1 MYYFYNKKRNLY
13 RVCDHTG
20 REVQLHYSYRVLQKY
35 INSAG
40 QVYNYGYNENLRLES
55 ITTPR
60 NILAVKNIY
69 DSANRVLKQ
78 ITPDGGIV
86 ELLYDD
92 RGQCTYVRD
101 QNEYIT
107 SYESDNKFRNIRTI
121 YKDGQGKFCI
131 Q

>member
-1 MYYFYNKKRNLY
+1 MSPEPTGVHGLLKQRKLFTHKYNKEGNLY

-78 ITPDGGIV
+78 ITPKCHMTRKENCLQLV
-86 ELLYDD
+86 
-92 RGQCTYVRD
+92 
-101 QNEYIT
+101 
-107 SYESDNKFRNIRTI
+107 
-121 YKDGQGKFCI
+121 
-131 Q
+131 